1 MKKFAKHAGSL
12 LLGEKNGKEIGKGS
26 FIAVRDVERIS
37 YIFDSKKFTFI

>member
-1 MKKFAKHAGSL
+1 MKKYVKHAKNL
-12 LLGEKNGKEIGKGS
+12 LLGEKNGKEIGTGS